1 MIMTVTG
8 PDFVALQVRDLEK
21 AADFY
26 ETQIGLKRAP
36 TAPPGAVVF
45 ATSPIPF
52 AVREPLPD
60 VDLDSV
66 DRPGTGVALW
76 FGCDDS
82 QALHHSLVEAG
93 VEILRAPA
101 PSPFGL
107 TFTFVDPDGYAV
119 TIHDAS

>member
-1 MIMTVTG
+1 MTVTG

-21 AADFY
+21 SAKFY
-26 ETQIGLKRAP
+26 ETQIGLNRAP
-36 TAPPGAVVF
+36 AGPPGAVVF

-60 VDLDSV
+60 VDLDAV

-76 FGCDDS
+76 MSSDDA
-82 QALHHSLVEAG
+82 QELHDRLKEGG

-119 TIHDAS
+119 TVHNES

>member
-1 MIMTVTG
+1 MTVTG

-26 ETQIGLKRAP
+26 ENTIGLTRAP
-36 TAPPGAVVF
+36 AGPPGAVVF
-45 ATSPIPF
+45 TTSPIPF

-60 VDLDSV
+60 VDLDLV
-66 DRPGTGVALW
+66 ERPGTGVALW
-76 FGCDDS
+76 FSCDDA
-82 QALHHSLVEAG
+82 QELHDRLGEAG
-93 VEILRAPA
+93 VAILRSPA

-119 TIHDAS
+119 TVHNAS